1 MIRWILFIIGMLFL
15 AFVPLSWPRRKV
27 KVGSKKFTE
36 SVILGEMLRILCD
49 DAGVSAQHSW
59 EIGGTK
65 LVFEALRNGDID
77 VYPEYTGT
85 IAQEILGNST
95 VDFAAMQTALQEL
108 GIQMSQPLG
117 FNNTYALGMTRQ
129 HADALQIKTVS
140 DLLRH
145 PQLRFGFSNEFVDRE
160 DGWKNLQS
168 HYELPHQ
175 EVTGLDHDLAYKQ
188 LELGAI
194 DVIDVYTTD
203 AKINSYNLA
212 VLKDD
217 LNYFPRYDAVLLYRD
232 DLPDR
237 SPQTVRSLLRL
248 QGAISE
254 SEMIDANSRAET
266 EADVSEPRVAADWLE
281 ARFGV
286 VTEVKRETLLAR
298 LWQRTIE
305 HLDLVRRSFLP
316 AILLAVPLGI
326 AAAKLPRLGQVILA
340 SVGIIQTIPALALL
354 VLFMPVVAA
363 FGLVGV
369 GLGSSTAVAA
379 LLLYSLL
386 PIVRNTHAGL
396 VGISSHHRE
405 AALALGLPPTFRL
418 LHIELP
424 LASRSVLAGIK
435 TAAVINVGFATLG
448 ALIGAGGYGQPILKG
463 IRLNDLS
470 LILQGA
476 IPAAIL
482 ALAVQAAFELAER
495 WFVPKGLRLS
505 QT

>member
-1 MIRWILFIIGMLFL
+1 MIRWVVLVFGIILL
-15 AFVPLSWPRRKV
+15 AFAPLSWQQSKM

-36 SVILGEMLRILCD
+36 SVILGELLRILCE
-49 DAGVSAQHSW
+49 DAGVSAQHFQ

-85 IAQEILGNST
+85 IAQEILGQPES
-95 VDFAAMQTALQEL
+95 DFAAMQAALQER
-108 GIQMSQPLG
+108 GVQMSKPLG
-117 FNNTYALGMTRQ
+117 FNNTYALGMLKQRAESLKIET
-129 HADALQIKTVS
+129 IS

-145 PQLRFGFSNEFVDRE
+145 PQLRFGFSNEFVDRQ
-160 DGWKNLQS
+160 DGWLNLQS
-168 HYELPHQ
+168 HYDLPHD

-203 AKINSYNLA
+203 AKINTYDLA
-212 VLKDD
+212 VLKDN
-217 LNYFPRYDAVLLYRD
+217 LNYFPRYDAVLLYRN
-232 DLPDR
+232 DLSAR
-237 SPQTVRSLLRL
+237 FPQAVQSMLRL
-248 QGAISE
+248 QGSISE
-254 SEMIDANSRAET
+254 TEMIDANSRV
-266 EADVSEPRVAADWLE
+266 EADANVSEAQVAADLLQ
-281 ARFGV
+281 AQFDI
-286 VTEVKRETLLAR
+286 VTEVRKQTLSASL
-298 LWQRTIE
+298 LQRTIE

-316 AILLAVPLGI
+316 AVLLAVPLGI

-340 SVGIIQTIPALALL
+340 AVGIIQTIPALALL
-354 VLFMPVVAA
+354 VLFMPAVAA

-396 VGISSHHRE
+396 VGISNQHRE
-405 AALALGLPPTFRL
+405 AALALGLPPLFRL

-424 LASRSVLAGIK
+424 LASRSILAGIK

-448 ALIGAGGYGQPILKG
+448 ALIGAGGFGQPILKG

-482 ALAVQAAFELAER
+482 ALAVQAAFEFAER
-495 WFVPKGLRLS
+495 FIVPKGLRLS